1 MFDVLAALA
10 ESPTETFE
18 PGETILEQGSESGK
32 LFFLVEGMVAII
44 RSGTQINDVA
54 DRGAVF
60 GEMSIL
66 LNTPHTATVQ
76 AVVQSKF
83 IRVDDG
89 ARLLRENAE
98 VSGYIAMILA
108 RRVNGLSRYLV
119 DLKQQFADRDDHLG
133 MVDDVLDT
141 LLNRH
146 PRDIPRRKFEPQ

>member
-1 MFDVLAALA
+1 MFDVLDALSG
-10 ESPTETFE
+10 SPTETYE
-18 PGETILEQGSESGK
+18 PGDIVMEQGSEGGRI
-32 LFFLVEGMVAII
+32 FFMIEGMVAIV
-44 RSGTQINDVA
+44 RSGTQINEVA

-76 AVVQSKF
+76 AVVRSKF

-119 DLKQQFADRDDHLG
+119 DIKKQFADRDDHLN

-146 PRDIPRRKFEPQ
+146 PREIPRRESEAQ